1 MTLQTRLLTYAEYL
15 KEPEVM
21 ARFEIIDGEVI
32 MSASPSFARQ
42 VILANLHVLGDL
54 VESMVMAG
62 NGLTVSGIFARV

>member
-1 MTLQTRLLTYAEYL
+1 MTYAEYL
-15 KEPEVM
+15 KETEGM

-42 VILANLHVLGDL
+42 VIPANLHVLGDL
-54 VESMVMAG
+54 VESMVLAG